1 MFSLILII
9 PFFHLYFLFFPL
21 AAPPDLRGSIRSI
34 DDILQMMYS
43 PEHFASID
51 GEVSLLC
58 FFITINSFF
67 LINIMIFPL
76 FLQLQSPPN
85 SQPTRAPRITVRKRK
100 ASSNPPGNDQRPVV
114 RSSDTQV
121 KADPS
126 CNRPPPTVVTIA
138 SANLQLIIYSEQGA
152 PETEEEPLSRDTGM
166 QHPTAQ
172 VCSCNSCIFF
182 II

>member
-1 MFSLILII
+1 MARLV
-9 PFFHLYFLFFPL
+9 YRVFLLPST
-21 AAPPDLRGSIRSI
+21 P
-34 DDILQMMYS
+34 
-43 PEHFASID
+43 
-51 GEVSLLC
+51 
-58 FFITINSFF
+58 FF

-121 KADPS
+121 KADHS
-126 CNRPPPTVVTIA
+126 CNRPPPIVVIIA
-138 SANLQLIIYSEQGA
+138 YTNLQLIIYSEQGA

-172 VCSCNSCIFF
+172 VCSCNSCLFF